1 MIDPKVFIA
10 NVEQAFRERRE
21 APGCPPLTRLH
32 VHVAAKL
39 AFWRSPMARH
49 RSLARAASCSV
60 RTVRRALCRLNAL
73 GLLSWTRRVFA
84 CRGWRA
90 QIANAY
96 HLNAS
101 SLPDYQR
108 IKSSAVLAPP
118 GGRTLTAA
126 PTGATDLLVAAR
138 HLIANRMLA
147 ARQAARM

>member
-1 MIDPKVFIA
+1 MTDPKTFIA
-10 NVEQAFRERRE
+10 NVEMAFREKTRG
-21 APGCPPLTRLH
+21 PSCPPLTRLH
-32 VHVAAKL
+32 VHIAAKL

-60 RTVRRALCRLNAL
+60 RTVRRALARLNAL

-101 SLPDYQR
+101 SLPSYQR
-108 IKSSAVLAPP
+108 IKSSAWLSPP
-118 GGRTLTAA
+118 GARLTEVTPKGA
-126 PTGATDLLVAAR
+126 PDL
-138 HLIANRMLA
+138 LA
-147 ARQAARM
+147 ARRQALATWHRSVSGEARA